1 MAHRQQGAPGPTHEN
16 LGVPEALEEGPVS
29 EGLGWWPETL
39 QRNMEIFLVAFEV
52 KVPYLKKKKSR
63 EKKKKSFFFYT
74 VLNTYIYILSV
85 VESFTSCMRNKD
97 PLHC

>member
-1 MAHRQQGAPGPTHEN
+1 MGARRRGPERLPGEREWVAHRQQGAPGPTHEN

-52 KVPYLKKKKSR
+52 KVPYLKKKKVEKR
-63 EKKKKSFFFYT
+63 KKKVFSF
-74 VLNTYIYILSV
+74 IL
-85 VESFTSCMRNKD
+85 F
-97 PLHC
+97 